1 VFVYAPNATD
11 FDTLGLCGPLTP
23 TKCEFDEKRN
33 GLSQLILDHPIDDY
47 ERWKLLV
54 PGCVFKAEV
63 PVRTTPEIDGTTLI
77 TTTETWKVKTDA
89 TSGDRKMYSKPS
101 GGRAL
106 KTLPI
111 WADKAKTKRFEV
123 TVVRK
128 GTDRYKA
135 KTKYGSGW
143 ISKNALEYSV
153 TSNIPNDP
161 AAIETV
167 ESAWTTKPQLF
178 RIREAVVSETG
189 VSVTASHIFYDLAGN
204 ITTWSGYDSAA
215 GTNYPTCAAALEGIL
230 AGCAAAHEFEGYT
243 NMLDQRA
250 GVTWTRTAAV
260 EALLAADTGLVD
272 RWGAELV
279 RDNYEFYVLREAG
292 QNRGVRI
299 EYGKNLLGVE
309 CTTDV
314 TDVIARIM
322 PVGKTYK
329 DKDLFLAPGT
339 FTVNGTTVT
348 IATGETWV
356 TSSQA
361 SDYPAPMMSVL
372 DTDIKAKSK
381 SSSDVLAARL
391 KMIEAALNKF
401 TDEKCDQPSVNVK
414 VTFVNLGDT
423 VEYEQYKR
431 LEDVFL
437 CDRVTVRHPGIGVDV
452 LTEVIEVVWDCLT
465 GRAKS
470 IELGRVQLDRARI
483 KVPVWQLPGGIPG
496 TLVASGT
503 LSAGAAKDDFGASL
517 DLSANTTAIA
527 MYVVVESSAGSV
539 LKGQATTVGATLTA
553 RVYRGGVE
561 ITGDL
566 DASLFAWSRESGN
579 ATSDATWAAA
589 HAGVK
594 TVAVTAAE
602 FASASAIYHCDV
614 ADAAEEA

>member
-1 VFVYAPNATD
+1 M
-11 FDTLGLCGPLTP
+11 
-23 TKCEFDEKRN
+23 DEQD
-33 GLSQLILDHPIDDY
+33 GMT
-47 ERWKLLV
+47 ERQSV
-54 PGCVFKAEV
+54 AEAA
-63 PVRTTPEIDGTTLI
+63 G
-77 TTTETWKVKTDA
+77 A
-89 TSGDRKMYSKPS
+89 
-101 GGRAL
+101 
-106 KTLPI
+106 
-111 WADKAKTKRFEV
+111 EV
-123 TVVRK
+123 TVAAEEDTAEKAGAVSE
-128 GTDRYKA
+128 GTGAAEEGVVA
-135 KTKYGSGW
+135 KTAVVAEVTAESEERASGG
-143 ISKNALEYSV
+143 AEEV
-153 TSNIPNDP
+153 DGMGT
-161 AAIETV
+161 AASE
-167 ESAWTTKPQLF
+167 ESANPAK
-178 RIREAVVSETG
+178 EAGTWEAEWQRKVSAYAAKAVYSEARA
-189 VSVTASHIFYDLAGN
+189 VAAMLAGV
-204 ITTWSGYDSAA
+204 
-215 GTNYPTCAAALEGIL
+215 L

-260 EALLAADTGLVD
+260 EALLAADTGLID
-272 RWGAELV
+272 RWGGELV

-314 TDVIARIM
+314 TDVIARVM

-329 DKDLFLAPGT
+329 DKDLFLVPGT
-339 FTVNGTTVT
+339 YTVNGTTVT
-348 IATGETWV
+348 IGAGETWV
-356 TSSQA
+356 TSEQA

-381 SSSDVLAARL
+381 DADDVLAARL

-401 TDEKCDQPSVNVK
+401 ADDKCDQPSVNVK

-483 KVPVWQLPGGIPG
+483 KVPVWQLPSGIPG

-517 DLSANTTAIA
+517 DLSANTTATT

-539 LKGQATTVGATLTA
+539 LKGQATTIGTTLVA

-566 DASLFAWSRESGN
+566 DASLFSWSRVS
-579 ATSDATWAAA
+579 ADTTADATWAAA

-594 TVAVTAAE
+594 SVAVTAAE
-602 FASASAIYHCDV
+602 FASAPAIYHCDV
-614 ADAAEEA
+614 ADATEEA